1 MRDMLR
7 GLQKFGTPAMCLGMV
22 DVRDVAKAHVEAA
35 IRPDAEG
42 RFLLVADSKTFLEA
56 GQILRERLGNKYPFP
71 KSTLPNLLFYV
82 IGLTQGLTWKVVR
95 ATLATAW
102 LMTTHEV
109 VRCWESSTSPPKPRW
124 SSRLSNKSRLI
135 ERVAELTSVP

>member
-7 GLQKFGTPAMCLGMV
+7 GLHKFGTPAMCLGMV

-95 ATLATAW
+95 ANAGY
-102 LMTTHEV
+102 
-109 VRCWESSTSPPKPRW
+109 
-124 SSRLSNKSRLI
+124 
-135 ERVAELTSVP
+135 RVAYDNARSREVLGIEHIPAETTLVEQAKQQIEAHRARR